1 MKVLSID
8 IVKREFNDLV
18 VTEVIPHMIGVHISG
33 VELIYEINGERCITG
48 MLLDQNEFESFVE
61 GNTVELHQGEIVI
74 VKVD

>member
-8 IVKREFNDLV
+8 IVRKKFNELT
-18 VTEVIPHMIGVHISG
+18 VTKVIQHING
-33 VELIYEINGERCITG
+33 VELLYEINKEQCING

-61 GNTVELHQGEIVI
+61 GNIVELHKGEIAI